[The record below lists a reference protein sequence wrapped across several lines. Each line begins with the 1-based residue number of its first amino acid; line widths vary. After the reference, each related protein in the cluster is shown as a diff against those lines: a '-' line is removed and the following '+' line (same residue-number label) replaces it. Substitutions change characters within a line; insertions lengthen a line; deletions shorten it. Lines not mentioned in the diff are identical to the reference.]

1 MQPNSALL
9 TNIKSFPWQRGLYE
23 WRTNDAPT
31 LIYMAKATLAGL
43 LALWISMTLNL
54 PDPRT
59 AIFTVF
65 IVMQPQSGLVFSK
78 SYYRVLGTVA
88 GVGMSLILMGMFAQD
103 PVWFISFFALWIGI
117 ATAAG
122 FKYRNFQSYGFVL
135 AGYTLCIVALPVIE
149 TPLDIFDIATSRF
162 SEVLVGIICATLISD
177 IIFPR
182 RLLDSLIA
190 SERERFL
197 NVLTTLADPKEVFA
211 PISEANG
218 GVARFSSGVVGLNAV
233 RINSSFESGSDQK
246 ERQHYQHLNHQYMN
260 LSTTFH
266 SLKSI
271 LTAIKIRGGKE
282 ALSTLEALYA
292 PISAALKTLP
302 SSPMTPEE
310 LEGVIQKLLEVK
322 NTIQEDFETKYAAI
336 RETMDEEWE
345 DQFTSAGYLMIRL
358 LDELHSH
365 CVTYLSLLKH
375 RLSGKS
381 SLELSR
387 AVRFSTHTDNV
398 LVALAALRG
407 SGVLLVTMMFW
418 IWTAWPFATLTITL
432 AVVIGLL
439 LGTLPSPLDGV
450 VNFFKGAVLALM
462 LAALYD
468 FYLIPQYTSDM
479 LTLSLLIAPVLAFV
493 GWMTTKPKLGIFA
506 FGFVFM
512 FMSQCALDPY
522 YKIEPTKFMEA
533 SLASLIGIMFGGLA
547 YLLVNFW
554 SCSLTQQRVAKI
566 LRRQIVNLCDGS
578 IAVER
583 SALEST
589 GRDLVQQFSTQ
600 GRLNMRSSRLVYEWL
615 LSTLEIGR
623 AILAIRRSQQRLY
636 SHYRH
641 PKIESSLLCIK
652 NFFDA
657 PSLELR
663 KTLLQS
669 LSETIRM
676 LREENIPTENIQMK
690 RMKHLITELA
700 LIHTVLQNDLSL
712 PIATEDSCR

>member
-1 MQPNSALL
+1 MQANSAFLA
-9 TNIKSFPWQRGLYE
+9 NVKSFPWQRGFYE
-23 WRTNDAPT
+23 WWSNDAPT

-78 SYYRVLGTVA
+78 SYYRVLGTTA
-88 GVGMSLILMGMFAQD
+88 GVGMSLVLMGMFAQD

-135 AGYTLCIVALPVIE
+135 AGYTMCIVALPVIE
-149 TPLDIFDIATSRF
+149 TPLDIFEIATSRF

-190 SERERFL
+190 SERERFV
-197 NVLTTLADPKEVFA
+197 NVITTLADPKEVFA
-211 PISEANG
+211 PISESNG

-233 RINSSFESGSDQK
+233 RINSSFESGADQK

-271 LTAIKIRGGKE
+271 LTAIKMRGGKE
-282 ALSTLEALYA
+282 AFATLEALYE
-292 PISAALKTLP
+292 PIATALKTLP
-302 SSPMTPEE
+302 ASPMTPEE
-310 LEGVIQKLLEVK
+310 LEGVVQKLLEVK
-322 NTIQEDFETKYAAI
+322 STIQEDFETKYAAI

-365 CVTYLSLLKH
+365 CATYLSLLKH
-375 RLSGKS
+375 RLSGKT

-398 LVALAALRG
+398 LVGLAALRG

-578 IAVER
+578 IGVER

-641 PKIESSLLCIK
+641 PKIEASLLCIK
-652 NFFDA
+652 SFFDD

-676 LREENIPTENIQMK
+676 LRNENIPTENIQMK
-690 RMKHLITELA
+690 RMKNLITELA

>member
-1 MQPNSALL
+1 M
-9 TNIKSFPWQRGLYE
+9 
-23 WRTNDAPT
+23 
-31 LIYMAKATLAGL
+31 
-43 LALWISMTLNL
+43 
-54 PDPRT
+54 
-59 AIFTVF
+59 
-65 IVMQPQSGLVFSK
+65 
-78 SYYRVLGTVA
+78 
-88 GVGMSLILMGMFAQD
+88 
-103 PVWFISFFALWIGI
+103 
-117 ATAAG
+117 
-122 FKYRNFQSYGFVL
+122 
-135 AGYTLCIVALPVIE
+135 
-149 TPLDIFDIATSRF
+149 
-162 SEVLVGIICATLISD
+162 CATVISD

-197 NVLTTLADPKEVFA
+197 NVLSTLADPEAVFES
-211 PISEANG
+211 INEAGG

-233 RINSSFESGSDQK
+233 RINSSFESGADQK

-271 LTAIKIRGGKE
+271 LTAIKIREGTGTFK
-282 ALSTLEALYA
+282 ALERLYI
-292 PISAALKTLP
+292 PISSALKTLP
-302 SSPMTPEE
+302 VTPMTPED
-310 LEGVIQKLLEVK
+310 LESVIHKLLEVK
-322 NTIQEDFETKYAAI
+322 NTIQEDFESEYNELKKNIGT
-336 RETMDEEWE
+336 ELEDE
-345 DQFTSAGYLMIRL
+345 FSSAGYLMIRM

-375 RLSGKS
+375 RLSGKT
-381 SLELSR
+381 SLELNR
-387 AVRFSTHTDNV
+387 VVRFSTHTDNV
-398 LVALAALRG
+398 LVGLAALRG

-432 AVVIGLL
+432 SVVIGLL

-450 VNFFKGAVLALM
+450 KDFFKGAVLALM
-462 LAALYD
+462 FAALYD
-468 FYLIPQYTSDM
+468 FYLIPQFTSDM
-479 LTLSLLIAPVLAFV
+479 LTLSLLLAPVLAFV

-512 FMSQCALDPY
+512 FITQCALDPF
-522 YKIEPTKFMEA
+522 YKIEPTKFLES
-533 SLASLIGIMFGGLA
+533 SLAALIGIHFGGLA

-578 IAVER
+578 LGVER
-583 SALEST
+583 SSLEST

-641 PKIESSLLCIK
+641 PNIEGSLVCLKNYFDVPSESSRDALLSILK
-652 NFFDA
+652 
-657 PSLELR
+657 E
-663 KTLLQS
+663 TLLT
-669 LSETIRM
+669 LRSENM
-676 LREENIPTENIQMK
+676 PSEKIQMK
-690 RMKHLITELA
+690 RMMRVVTELA
-700 LIHTVLQNDLSL
+700 LIHTVMQNALSL
-712 PIATEDSCR
+712 PVITEDSCR

>member
-1 MQPNSALL
+1 MQANSALL
-9 TNIKSFPWQRGLYE
+9 SQMKTFPWQRGFYE

-31 LIYMAKATLAGL
+31 LIYMAKATIAGL

-78 SYYRVLGTVA
+78 SYYRVLGTIA
-88 GVGMSLILMGMFAQD
+88 GVGMSLLLMGMFAQD

-122 FKYRNFQSYGFVL
+122 FKYRNFQAYGFVL

-149 TPLDIFDIATSRF
+149 TPLEIFDIAISRF
-162 SEVLVGIICATLISD
+162 SEVIVGIMCATLISD

-190 SERERFL
+190 SERERFI
-197 NVLTTLADPKEVFA
+197 NVLTTLADPEAVFES
-211 PISEANG
+211 IGETG
-218 GVARFSSGVVGLNAV
+218 RVARFSSGVVGLNAV
-233 RINSSFESGSDQK
+233 RINSSFESGADQK

-271 LTAIKIRGGKE
+271 LSAIKTREGVQ
-282 ALSTLEALYA
+282 ALRTLEDLYA
-292 PISAALKTLP
+292 PIASALQTLP
-302 SSPMTPEE
+302 ATPMTPED
-310 LEGVIQKLLEVK
+310 LESVIHKLLGVK
-322 NTIQEDFETKYAAI
+322 NTIQEQYESEYKELKKNIGT
-336 RETMDEEWE
+336 EWE
-345 DQFTSAGYLMIRL
+345 DEFSSAAYLMIRL

-375 RLSGKS
+375 RLSGKT
-381 SLELSR
+381 SLELNR
-387 AVRFSTHTDNV
+387 VVRFSTHTDNV
-398 LVALAALRG
+398 LVGLAALRG

-450 VNFFKGAVLALM
+450 KDFFKGAVLALIF
-462 LAALYD
+462 AALYD
-468 FYLIPQYTSDM
+468 FYLIPQFTSDM
-479 LTLSLLIAPVLAFV
+479 LTLSLLLGPVLAFV

-512 FMSQCALDPY
+512 FITQCALDPF
-522 YKIEPTKFMEA
+522 YKIEPTKFLES
-533 SLASLIGIMFGGLA
+533 SLAALIGILFGGLA

-578 IAVER
+578 LGVER
-583 SALEST
+583 SSLEST

-641 PKIESSLLCIK
+641 PKIEGTLVCLK
-652 NFFDA
+652 NFFDT
-657 PSLELR
+657 PSEASRDALLNSLKE
-663 KTLLQS
+663 TLLT
-669 LSETIRM
+669 LRSENM
-676 LREENIPTENIQMK
+676 PSEKIQMK
-690 RMKHLITELA
+690 RMKSVVTELA
-700 LIHTVLQNDLSL
+700 LIHTVMQNALSL
-712 PIATEDSCR
+712 PVITEDSCR

>member
-1 MQPNSALL
+1 MQANSAFLA
-9 TNIKSFPWQRGLYE
+9 NVKSFPWQRGFYE
-23 WRTNDAPT
+23 WWSNDAPT

-78 SYYRVLGTVA
+78 SYYRVLGTTA
-88 GVGMSLILMGMFAQD
+88 GVGMSLVLMGMFAQD

-135 AGYTLCIVALPVIE
+135 AGYTMCIVALPVIE
-149 TPLDIFDIATSRF
+149 TPLDIFEIATSRF

-190 SERERFL
+190 SERERFV
-197 NVLTTLADPKEVFA
+197 NVITTLADPREVFA
-211 PISEANG
+211 PISESNG

-233 RINSSFESGSDQK
+233 RINSSFESGADQK

-271 LTAIKIRGGKE
+271 LTAIKMRGGKE
-282 ALSTLEALYA
+282 AFATLEALYE
-292 PISAALKTLP
+292 PIATALKTLP
-302 SSPMTPEE
+302 ASPMTPEE
-310 LEGVIQKLLEVK
+310 LEGVVQKLLEVK

-365 CVTYLSLLKH
+365 CATYLSLLKH
-375 RLSGKS
+375 RLSGKT

-398 LVALAALRG
+398 LVGLAALRG

-439 LGTLPSPLDGV
+439 LG
-450 VNFFKGAVLALM
+450 
-462 LAALYD
+462 
-468 FYLIPQYTSDM
+468 
-479 LTLSLLIAPVLAFV
+479 
-493 GWMTTKPKLGIFA
+493 
-506 FGFVFM
+506 
-512 FMSQCALDPY
+512 
-522 YKIEPTKFMEA
+522 
-533 SLASLIGIMFGGLA
+533 
-547 YLLVNFW
+547 
-554 SCSLTQQRVAKI
+554 
-566 LRRQIVNLCDGS
+566 
-578 IAVER
+578 
-583 SALEST
+583 
-589 GRDLVQQFSTQ
+589 
-600 GRLNMRSSRLVYEWL
+600 
-615 LSTLEIGR
+615 
-623 AILAIRRSQQRLY
+623 
-636 SHYRH
+636 
-641 PKIESSLLCIK
+641 
-652 NFFDA
+652 
-657 PSLELR
+657 
-663 KTLLQS
+663 
-669 LSETIRM
+669 
-676 LREENIPTENIQMK
+676 
-690 RMKHLITELA
+690 
-700 LIHTVLQNDLSL
+700 
-712 PIATEDSCR
+712 

>member
-211 PISEANG
+211 PISETNG

-336 RETMDEEWE
+336 REMMDEEWE

-450 VNFFKGAVLALM
+450 VNFFKGAVLALI

-493 GWMTTKPKLGIFA
+493 GWMTIKPKLGIFA

-522 YKIEPTKFMEA
+522 YKIEPTKFLEA

-623 AILAIRRSQQRLY
+623 AILAIRRSQLRLY